1 MAKKS
6 QTAETVLLVL
16 ALIIPLGGASF
27 LLNIVL
33 TIVYLPALQGLV
45 SSEVETAL
53 RIFIPFV
60 LYLVALAFS
69 IVVLTGKPKDRIL
82 TLVALVLNSILV
94 VSGIFFLVSTYFM

>member
-6 QTAETVLLVL
+6 QTAEMVLLLL

-33 TIVYLPALQGLV
+33 TVVYLPAIQSLITT
-45 SSEVETAL
+45 EIDTAI

-69 IVVLTGKPKDRIL
+69 IIVLTGNPKDKVITIL
-82 TLVALVLNSILV
+82 SLVLNSILV
-94 VSGIFFLVSTYFM
+94 VSGIFYLASTYFM